1 MPMGKVLRI
10 SFLKIIVLFLGI
22 GSITMPRSFGQV
34 PVTDLQSFEIS
45 FTTGDSERDRS
56 GIRLSMQEALR
67 MTGLGD
73 SQEQPL
79 RFTSSADSQSG
90 FFYVNAQGEDALG
103 TYYHSSENNI
113 LAQISIRNA
122 TLNSISS
129 VSAAFDFVYLSEQIR
144 SSINF
149 QLSYRVNGGEWIS
162 PRGGMF
168 SSEYL
173 QAESEGWNT
182 FSMQIMLDQLYLL
195 SNDNLELRWTAIGV
209 NGLNEFIPLA
219 LQKTELFSTRA
230 EPKEIRPGSLIISE
244 IMPLFRTR
252 SGSLEYV
259 ELYNSTEDPINL
271 KGLILD
277 AGNERV
283 VIQKDLIVR
292 PYSPVILAG
301 HSEADRFD
309 SLTDYRYENRLVS
322 GNSGRLILSYEGTDL
337 ARALYETSDPGT
349 AVHLNHL
356 EDAYDGYSGL
366 NNFVPATQEWDSG
379 ILGTPGRIED
389 NSLFFSKKITRVGWY
404 LLNPPGSLSESLNR
418 DLKASLF
425 PLLDRGKASADDSA
439 PYIYFHRTDSDAV
452 RVYASGSKGVPSG
465 AEKQSEDD
473 SGTNGFQPVNFSNY
487 RESTIGEIV
496 KQNGQQAYP
505 ALLTWS
511 ASKQK
516 FELIWQEND
525 PVYPWS
531 TYLISD
537 QADPKTDEVIE
548 NDSNREKTWTG
559 LNRSI
564 KLSLLADSQSDT
576 EEYDSVLLGFWDTPS
591 NESHSDYMLPKIW
604 TPLADGDVHDR
615 DPMLYLKS
623 ANAGNLAS
631 SYLNFPYVPGEL
643 IQVSVGLKLPE
654 AVERVQ
660 IKWDYLDTLPDQW
673 EIEFIDADLGESVN
687 MRTATSY
694 SFYERSDIVSEGM
707 NDPDRS
713 FKSVEE
719 SDNSRFYIRI
729 SSTGDLGIFESENES
744 AESIELKQN
753 YPNPFNPTTTIA
765 FYIPKATD
773 VRIGVYNV
781 VGQQVGQLVDERLG
795 AGDHTVTWNAMDMPS
810 GVYIVQLESSNS
822 VQTRKITLIK

>member
-10 SFLKIIVLFLGI
+10 SFLKIIVLSLVI
-22 GSITMPRSFGQV
+22 GSISMPRSFGQV

-45 FTTGDSERDRS
+45 FTTGESERDRS
-56 GIRLSMQEALR
+56 GIRLSMQDAQR
-67 MTGLGD
+67 MSGLGA

-79 RFTSSADSQSG
+79 RFTSSADRQSG

-103 TYYHSSENNI
+103 TYYHTFENNT
-113 LAQISIRNA
+113 LAQIPIRNA

-129 VSAAFDFVYLSEQIR
+129 VSAAFDFVYLSERIR
-144 SSINF
+144 SPINF

-173 QAESEGWNT
+173 QAENEGWST

-195 SNDNLELRWTAIGV
+195 SNDNLELRWTAIGA
-209 NGLNEFIPLA
+209 NGLNDFIPLA
-219 LQKTELFSTRA
+219 LQKMELFSTRA
-230 EPKEIRPGSLIISE
+230 ESKEIRPGSLIISE
-244 IMPLFRTR
+244 ILPRYRTR

-259 ELYNSTEDPINL
+259 ELYNSTEAPINL
-271 KGLILD
+271 KGIILD

-301 HSEADRFD
+301 HSGADRFD
-309 SLTDYRYENRLVS
+309 SLTDYRYEKSLVS

-349 AVHLNHL
+349 AVQINHL

-366 NNFVPATQEWDSG
+366 TNFEPATQEWDSG

-389 NSLFFSKKITRVGWY
+389 NSLFFSKTITRDGWHM
-404 LLNPPGSLSESLNR
+404 LNPPGALSESLNR

-425 PLLDRGKASADDSA
+425 PLLEGGKTSDDVSA
-439 PYIYFHRTDSDAV
+439 PYIYFHRADSDAV
-452 RVYASGSKGVPSG
+452 RVYASGSKEVS
-465 AEKQSEDD
+465 
-473 SGTNGFQPVNFSNY
+473 SGTAKKSGDSSRAKGFQPLNFSNY
-487 RESTIGEIV
+487 LESTIGEIV
-496 KQNGQQAYP
+496 KQNGEQAYP

-525 PVYPWS
+525 PVYPWN
-531 TYLISD
+531 TYLISS
-537 QADPKTDEVIE
+537 QADPRADAGIE
-548 NDSNREKTWTG
+548 NDPNREKTWTG

-564 KLSLLADSQSDT
+564 KLSLLADAQSDT
-576 EEYDSVLLGFWDTPS
+576 NEYDSALLGFWNTPS
-591 NESHSDYMLPKIW
+591 NESDSGYMLPKIW
-604 TPLADGDVHDR
+604 TPLADEDVHDR

-623 ANAGNLAS
+623 ANAENAAS
-631 SYLNFPYVPGEL
+631 SYLNFPYNPGDL

-654 AVERVQ
+654 AVERVR

-673 EIEFIDADLGESVN
+673 EIEFIDAELGESVN

-694 SFYERSDIVSEGM
+694 SFYERSEIVSEGM
-707 NDPDRS
+707 NDPGRS
-713 FKSVEE
+713 FQSVEE
-719 SDNSRFYIRI
+719 SDYTRFYIRI
-729 SSTGDLGIFESENES
+729 SSTGDLGIFESENEI

-765 FYIPKATD
+765 FYLPRATD

-810 GVYIVQLESSNS
+810 GVYIVQLESSNT